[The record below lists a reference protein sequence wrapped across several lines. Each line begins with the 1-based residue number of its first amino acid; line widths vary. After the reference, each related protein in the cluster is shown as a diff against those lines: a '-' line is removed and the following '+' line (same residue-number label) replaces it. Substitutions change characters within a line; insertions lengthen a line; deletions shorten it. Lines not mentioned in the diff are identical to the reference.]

1 MKKLRSLLCLLL
13 LLAVLLPAGAEN
25 AGPSAEAQANETILP
40 DQEPLPSQPWE
51 NGPFLAPG
59 SEPVWTENSYT
70 SENIAIT
77 ITARR
82 VEIPVSAK
90 VTQKSDV
97 FIADIRIRTLDCF
110 QRAYPGKK
118 WKSTTQPITTLSENS
133 KAILSMSGDSANNL
147 TAGWVIINGVIA
159 RDGSKKGNRTRD
171 LGVLYATGELVTIPA
186 KEFSSEKIKQAAEA
200 GEIWQLFLFG
210 PRLLDDEGHAMTK
223 FNSNVGP
230 VNPRSVIGYY
240 EPGHYC
246 FVQVDGRQTKSQ
258 LENGKKN
265 KGLTLKNLSKLME
278 ELGCKAAYNL
288 DGGRTSQMY
297 FGGKVISSPQNG
309 GRRLGD
315 IVLIREP

>member
-1 MKKLRSLLCLLL
+1 MKKLCSLLCLLL
-13 LLAVLLPAGAEN
+13 LLTAFLPAGAEEEIL
-25 AGPSAEAQANETILP
+25 PITEAQP
-40 DQEPLPSQPWE
+40 PSSWE
-51 NGPFLAPG
+51 GPFLAPG
-59 SEPVWTENSYT
+59 SEPVWTENSYI

-82 VEIPVSAK
+82 MEIPVNVK
-90 VTQKSDV
+90 TIQKSDV

-110 QRAYPGKK
+110 QRACPGNK
-118 WKSTTQPITTLSENS
+118 WKSTTQRITTLSENNQ
-133 KAILSMSGDSANNL
+133 AILSMSGDSAANL
-147 TAGWVIINGVIA
+147 TAGWVIINGEIA

-171 LGVLYATGELVTIPA
+171 LGILYRTGELVTVSA
-186 KEFSSEKIKQAAEA
+186 KEFSSENIKQEAEN

-210 PRLLDDEGHAMTK
+210 PRLLDDEGRAMTK
-223 FNSNVGP
+223 FNSKVGP

-258 LENGKKN
+258 LEAGKKN
-265 KGLTLKNLSKLME
+265 KGLTLTSLSRLME

-297 FGGKVISSPQNG
+297 FGGKVISAPQDG